1 MCVCT
6 CACLC
11 VRVHGCAYV
20 HMRMRVCKR
29 GGEHLE
35 AEGERCCR
43 TKGRQAGKGGALV
56 PDPGEPCP
64 SENPQPRGS
73 SSTSPGR
80 WRPSRRTKKAHSGE
94 GLVVLIVGGGGA
106 SSKKEMGLISGLSV
120 PAQSL
125 VQAGKMTRAF
135 LWGQARVPDWCRKT
149 VHHSSGGSIVSCS
162 CLIQTGATTLAVC
175 LCRPAGFPWG
185 LFGQRAHPRSL
196 GDWVGR

>member
-1 MCVCT
+1 M
-6 CACLC
+6 
-11 VRVHGCAYV
+11 
-20 HMRMRVCKR
+20 
-29 GGEHLE
+29 
-35 AEGERCCR
+35 
-43 TKGRQAGKGGALV
+43 
-56 PDPGEPCP
+56 
-64 SENPQPRGS
+64 
-73 SSTSPGR
+73 
-80 WRPSRRTKKAHSGE
+80 
-94 GLVVLIVGGGGA
+94 VLIVGGGGA

-196 GDWVGR
+196 GDWVGRSEPRDSHQALPTLIQQIRTKGGRCFLAVSKKVRVWLI